1 MDEHEELQQLKA
13 LWQTPTPFEK
23 TVDVS
28 GLLRSVRRKQW
39 ALRLKQSY
47 EWGLFFLAVALI
59 VWVMQKPMS
68 NAMLA
73 YVLFWC
79 VTLPIVQWRYFKI
92 RQLPTADLTRGQD
105 SAALLRRARLQS
117 ESELAMARFNLRLV
131 NYLLILG
138 LVFLPWLWLS
148 VPNVNTVVN
157 AGIWWYGLSLLNWV
171 LSRRR
176 ERLELQRLA
185 WLESQFKSASES

>member
-47 EWGLFFLAVALI
+47 EWVLFFLAVALI
-59 VWVMQKPMS
+59 VWVMQKPLS

-92 RQLPTADLTRGQD
+92 RQMPTADLTRGQD
-105 SAALLRRARLQS
+105 SAALLSRARLQS

-138 LVFLPWLWLS
+138 LVFLPWLWLMRDS
-148 VPNVNTVVN
+148 KIPE
-157 AGIWWYGLSLLNWV
+157 SL
-171 LSRRR
+171 
-176 ERLELQRLA
+176 
-185 WLESQFKSASES
+185 

>member
-1 MDEHEELQQLKA
+1 MDEHDELQQLKD
-13 LWQTPTPFEK
+13 LWQIPTPFEK
-23 TVDVS
+23 TVDAS

-47 EWGLFFLAVALI
+47 EWALFFLAAALI
-59 VWVMQKPMS
+59 VWVIQKPMS

-73 YVLFWC
+73 YVVFWC
-79 VTLPIVQWRYFKI
+79 VTLPIVQWRYFII

-105 SAALLRRARLQS
+105 SAALLSRARIQS

-131 NYLLILG
+131 NYMLLLG
-138 LVFLPWLWLS
+138 LAFLPWLWLS
-148 VPNVNTVVN
+148 VLTVSTVLN
-157 AGIWWYGLSLLNWV
+157 AGIWWYGLLLLTWV

-185 WLESQFKSASES
+185 WLESQSKSAP

>member
-92 RQLPTADLTRGQD
+92 RQMPTADLTRGQD
-105 SAALLRRARLQS
+105 SAALLSRARLQS

-131 NYLLILG
+131 NYLLVLG

-185 WLESQFKSASES
+185 WLESQSKSAPES

>member
-59 VWVMQKPMS
+59 VWVMQKPLS
-68 NAMLA
+68 NTMLA
-73 YVLFWC
+73 YVLFC
-79 VTLPIVQWRYFKI
+79 CITLPIVQWRYFKI
-92 RQLPTADLTRGQD
+92 RQMPTADLTRGQD
-105 SAALLRRARLQS
+105 SAALLSRARLQS

-131 NYLLILG
+131 NYLLLLG

-185 WLESQFKSASES
+185 WLESQSRTC

>member
-1 MDEHEELQQLKA
+1 MDEHDELQQLKD

-47 EWGLFFLAVALI
+47 EWALFFLAAALI
-59 VWVMQKPMS
+59 VWVIQKPMS

-73 YVLFWC
+73 YVVFWC
-79 VTLPIVQWRYFKI
+79 VTLPIVQWRYFII

-105 SAALLRRARLQS
+105 SAALLSRARIQS

-131 NYLLILG
+131 NYMLLLG
-138 LVFLPWLWLS
+138 LAFLPWLWLS
-148 VPNVNTVVN
+148 VLTVSTVLN
-157 AGIWWYGLSLLNWV
+157 AGIWWYGLLLLTWV

-185 WLESQFKSASES
+185 WLESQSKSAPES